1 MGKWRWNKDIASESE
16 SAARQ
21 QLMKILCSWTK
32 VLSNE
37 RQTHSAEVKDKNDNI
52 PSDKEIKTKR
62 WYEHF
67 NEVLNREK
75 LSNPV
80 SILEIEAPDET
91 EEIDAPEPTSAEKK
105 EAKKHPKNGN
115 ARGIDN
121 AWAELL
127 KADIDF
133 ATIKI
138 QGDRWHSVERRKNA
152 REMDERIDS

>member
-1 MGKWRWNKDIASESE
+1 MDKRRWNKDFASESE
-16 SAARQ
+16 NAARQ
-21 QLMKILCSWTK
+21 QHMKTFFPQTK
-32 VLSNE
+32 VLRNQ
-37 RQTHSAEVKDKNDNI
+37 RHTRCATVKDKNDML
-52 PSDKEIKTKR
+52 SDKQRKTKR

-91 EEIDAPEPTSAEKK
+91 EEIDAPEPTSAEMK

-121 AWAELL
+121 A
-127 KADIDF
+127 
-133 ATIKI
+133 
-138 QGDRWHSVERRKNA
+138 
-152 REMDERIDS
+152 